1 MATVE
6 SPFPEAVLALLC
18 WSGRRLQNYQSYL
31 MCVELPPSLHPVETG
46 GGGEGGTCAQQVLS
60 LCPVVD
66 PSMGLGKRCLGNGGR
81 ADKLRFQWCVCYR

>member
-46 GGGEGGTCAQQVLS
+46 GGG
-60 LCPVVD
+60 
-66 PSMGLGKRCLGNGGR
+66 RGGR
-81 ADKLRFQWCVCYR
+81 VHSRCCPCVQLLIPRWA